1 MTKWRNK
8 YTSFSLR
15 VNAAKSVE
23 ICCDS
28 ERSSGNMMDVGHQ
41 EVAATCLHLRKC
53 ANLNCWEEQAE
64 LISCTHVEGGSLGF
78 CKTCSHSEHVY
89 VLKETTTIL
98 HHVSEVGGAWTDG
111 ERCSMRRRTR
121 SSILLLWI
129 TPDTDHPPTHPVGE
143 ARTPFFF
150 FWLLPW
156 VKTLTTSFSACIW
169 VLSSCTSC
177 TKWSTLEEKCDG
189 PCCAVKVTM
198 KDAWSPSPSLGL
210 TLSAAVIAT
219 QWTGQQRQG

>member
-1 MTKWRNK
+1 
-8 YTSFSLR
+8 
-15 VNAAKSVE
+15 
-23 ICCDS
+23 
-28 ERSSGNMMDVGHQ
+28 MMDVGHQ

-78 CKTCSHSEHVY
+78 CKTCSHSEH

-150 FWLLPW
+150 FLTFTMSEDFDYFFLRLYLGAFLMHQLHIMIHPWGEMWWPLLCSQGDHERCLEP
-156 VKTLTTSFSACIW
+156 LPFSWAHIIC
-169 VLSSCTSC
+169 SCNCHTVDWP
-177 TKWSTLEEKCDG
+177 TAARLNDG
-189 PCCAVKVTM
+189 RCLCCSLAGTM
-198 KDAWSPSPSLGL
+198 QHYAAW
-210 TLSAAVIAT
+210 AAA
-219 QWTGQQRQG
+219 QSK